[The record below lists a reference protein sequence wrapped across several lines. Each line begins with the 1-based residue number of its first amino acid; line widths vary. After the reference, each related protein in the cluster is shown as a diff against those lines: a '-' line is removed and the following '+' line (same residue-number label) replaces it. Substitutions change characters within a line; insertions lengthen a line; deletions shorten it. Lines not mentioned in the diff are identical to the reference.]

1 MHNIHKFFIVSTLA
15 ATILLMFTANA
26 YAALNDAAPTFK
38 AKVGDLKKITFKL
51 TNNQSKE
58 QPFVYIIVVKSEE
71 DVTEQ
76 LSWVAGVFQAGQE
89 FRPQQSWIP
98 EKVGEYTVE
107 IFVWETSNNP
117 VPLSP
122 PLTMKVIVEP

>member
-1 MHNIHKFFIVSTLA
+1 MAS
-15 ATILLMFTANA
+15 A
-26 YAALNDAAPTFK
+26 YAVEEVPTFK
-38 AKVGDLKKITFKL
+38 AKVGELKKITFKL

-58 QPFVYIIVVKSEE
+58 QPFVYIIVVKTEE
-71 DVTEQ
+71 DFTEQ
-76 LSWVAGVFQAGQE
+76 LSWVNGVFQAGQE

-107 IFVWETSNNP
+107 IFVWQDLDNP
-117 VPLSP
+117 GPLSS